1 MTNLALAMT
10 PMAIDDASTMT
21 PVVVDKESI
30 ITDFYAEETEETFT
44 VIINGDVLWPFN
56 IDDLDQRGINWQAPT
71 PEQMVALCLDD
82 EIGIYA

>member
-1 MTNLALAMT
+1 MTNFAFAMISI
-10 PMAIDDASTMT
+10 AIDDASTMS
-21 PVVVDKESI
+21 PVVVDDESI
-30 ITDFYAEETEETFT
+30 ITDFYAEEIEGTFT

-71 PEQMVALCLDD
+71 PEQLVALCLDG